1 MRTNHLDKDVI
12 GQVGPSGLP
21 CRGALEDELI
31 AGWDKKEPR
40 PRPGLKVDERSPPP
54 QARWP
59 DSSEPTPVP
68 KALPTPIWG
77 GRPSCG
83 EWTNVRFASL
93 CGLKSVVSR
102 SPRSAICGLTHCS
115 IAARFHNV
123 CFPVRSNHS
132 VVRYAFGC
140 ECSDKTTV
148 ASRTE
153 KGPWSNGLT
162 I

>member
-1 MRTNHLDKDVI
+1 MICALHRRTTRNWPNDAWSLPASVPSLPWLKHLGRLQWIIWRAQPGCEMRTNHLDKDVI
-12 GQVGPSGLP
+12 GQVSPSGLP

-31 AGWDKKEPR
+31 AGWDKKKPR

-83 EWTNVRFASL
+83 EWTGSL
-93 CGLKSVVSR
+93 W
-102 SPRSAICGLTHCS
+102 
-115 IAARFHNV
+115 IAED
-123 CFPVRSNHS
+123 
-132 VVRYAFGC
+132 FGC
-140 ECSDKTTV
+140 C
-148 ASRTE
+148 AS
-153 KGPWSNGLT
+153 G
-162 I
+162 